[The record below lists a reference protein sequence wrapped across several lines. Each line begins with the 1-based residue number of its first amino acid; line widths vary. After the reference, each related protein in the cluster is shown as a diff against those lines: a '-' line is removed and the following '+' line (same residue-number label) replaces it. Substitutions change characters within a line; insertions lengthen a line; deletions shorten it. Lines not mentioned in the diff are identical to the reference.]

1 MRLRLKSEFWA
12 EGSGVGFHVAAC
24 KRGVFIHQYSSVL
37 GKPTFSTESVESGH
51 PAASQADNEGSI
63 PFTRSTIL
71 KASSLPR
78 FNLVSVKV
86 SVSVF
91 RRRRMN

>member
-37 GKPTFSTESVESGH
+37 GKPTFSTESAKRTQSNASRNSWAIQLFFDH
-51 PAASQADNEGSI
+51 FAAA
-63 PFTRSTIL
+63 R
-71 KASSLPR
+71 
-78 FNLVSVKV
+78 
-86 SVSVF
+86 
-91 RRRRMN
+91 